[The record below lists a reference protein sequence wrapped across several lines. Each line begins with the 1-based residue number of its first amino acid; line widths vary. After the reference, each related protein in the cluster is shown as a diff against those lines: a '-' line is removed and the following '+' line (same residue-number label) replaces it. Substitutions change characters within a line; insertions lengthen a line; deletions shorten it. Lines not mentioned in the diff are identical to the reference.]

1 VEPEEAKGMKEN
13 QVEPKEAKGTKGN
26 QVEPKEAKEIQETQ
40 RGLRIKGDT

>member
-1 VEPEEAKGMKEN
+1 MEPEEAKGMKEN